1 MEWSLQSRDIEKT
14 VVPTARE
21 LGVGIVAYSTLGR
34 GFLSNTFT
42 KRADL
47 DDKDWRLTNP
57 RFSEENF
64 EKNA

>member
-21 LGVGIVAYSTLGR
+21 LGVGIVAYSPLGR